1 MKRRTI
7 LTGIGATGLVLGGTA
22 LIAPWQSG
30 RNPALPPL
38 GAAGAQATGDMPE
51 IVDMALG
58 QEDAPVTVI
67 EYASFTCPHCATFH
81 ENVFPQIK
89 ENYIETGKVRF
100 VYREVYFDRFGL
112 WATMVARCAGPE
124 RYFAVVDRIYETQRE
139 WVQGEPATV
148 AENLRRIGRS
158 VGLGE
163 AELEACLTD
172 ADMAQALVDRYET
185 HQEEHNIPGTPTF
198 IIDGE
203 QFSNMSYASFAE
215 ILDERV
221 AAAQ

>member
-22 LIAPWQSG
+22 LIAPWKSG
-30 RNPALPPL
+30 RTPALPPL

>member
-22 LIAPWQSG
+22 LIAPWHSG